1 LECAETGG
9 IALKFWLLIIFI
21 TGMSSISEDESND
34 VLKGTALDI
43 YKLMLKSS
51 KPFGIREIQRTLGLS
66 SPSVAE
72 YHLSKLEAAG
82 LVKRESGKF
91 VIDKL
96 ILQNFIKINR
106 FLIPRYLFYV
116 AFAASILAIELIF
129 LRPDPVTR
137 DFIFYLSITL
147 VFVII
152 FAYETAKA
160 WLKGSL

>member
-1 LECAETGG
+1 VNSLAEEE
-9 IALKFWLLIIFI
+9 
-21 TGMSSISEDESND
+21 SSD

-43 YKLMLKSS
+43 YKLMLRSS
-51 KPFGIREIQRTLGLS
+51 KPLGIREIQRTLELS

-91 VIDKL
+91 VVDKL
-96 ILQNFIKINR
+96 ILQNCIKINR

-116 AFAASILAIELIF
+116 AFALSILAIELIF
-129 LRPDPVTR
+129 LKPDPITR
-137 DFIFYLSITL
+137 EFIFYLSITV

>member
-1 LECAETGG
+1 MNSLAEEE
-9 IALKFWLLIIFI
+9 
-21 TGMSSISEDESND
+21 SSD

-43 YKLMLKSS
+43 YKLMLRSS
-51 KPFGIREIQRTLGLS
+51 KPLGIREIQRTLELS

-91 VIDKL
+91 VVDKL
-96 ILQNFIKINR
+96 ILQNCIKINR

-116 AFAASILAIELIF
+116 AFALSILAIELIF
-129 LRPDPVTR
+129 LKPDPITR
-137 DFIFYLSITL
+137 EFIFYLSITV